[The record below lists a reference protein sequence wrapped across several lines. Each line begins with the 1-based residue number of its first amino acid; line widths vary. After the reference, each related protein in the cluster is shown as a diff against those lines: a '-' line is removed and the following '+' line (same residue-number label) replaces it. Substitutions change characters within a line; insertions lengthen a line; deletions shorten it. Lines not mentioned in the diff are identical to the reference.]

1 MTNDEQT
8 VKLIID
14 RIETSEINLKD
25 HQVQMKDDMNRSFD
39 KIDDRF
45 IEERAET
52 NEKFKEIDEDMGI
65 LKEHRTKIITIGTIV
80 VFIITAIKAF
90 G

>member
-25 HQVQMKDDMNRSFD
+25 HQVQMKNDTNRAFD

-45 IEERAET
+45 IEERIET
-52 NEKFKEIDEDMGI
+52 NEKFKEVDEDI
-65 LKEHRTKIITIGTIV
+65 DVLKEHRTKIITIGTII
-80 VFIITAIKAF
+80 VFVIAAIKAF
-90 G
+90 S